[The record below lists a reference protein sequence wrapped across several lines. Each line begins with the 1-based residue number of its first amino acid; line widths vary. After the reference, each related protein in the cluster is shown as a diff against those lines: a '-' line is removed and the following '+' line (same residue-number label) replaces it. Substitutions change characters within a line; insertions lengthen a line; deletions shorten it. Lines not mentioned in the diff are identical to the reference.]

1 MGRGRGKPAI
11 ACAIGT
17 LAFALAA
24 GGCGKQEHANDP
36 RPPIPTEITVSI
48 SQKQVSAQP
57 SKVGVAGKNQQ
68 QLSQNEG
75 QKNPE
80 ISSNTP
86 LDVVFTIANLTNV
99 DTHLE
104 IQGPKDGTSNI
115 VVAGGTGQYQVALP
129 TGDYL
134 ISAGDIPGAVA
145 AHFSVGPARVSS
157 QNDLLLP

>member
-11 ACAIGT
+11 ACAIGS
-17 LAFALAA
+17 LAFALVVA
-24 GGCGKQEHANDP
+24 GCGKQEHANDP
-36 RPPIPTEITVSI
+36 RPGVPTEITVSI
-48 SQKQVSAQP
+48 SQKQVSVQP

-68 QLSQNEG
+68 PLSQNEG
-75 QKNPE
+75 QKNPT

-86 LDVVFTIANLTNV
+86 LDVVFTIANLTDV

-104 IQGPKDGTSNI
+104 IQGPKDGTSNLI
-115 VVAGGTGQYQVALP
+115 VGSGTGQYSVSLP

-134 ISAGDIPGAVA
+134 VSAGDIPGAVA
-145 AHFSVGPARVSS
+145 AHLSVGPNRTSS